1 MADAYSINPQEEQES
16 IAAFLREQ
24 YPGLTVIE
32 DGLLDDD
39 NSAIQYSD
47 AGIKSFVVL
56 WFSNTKRSQKG
67 RSFADYKLDDHY
79 ATVDVVVVSS
89 DGTKARR
96 FLNDISDRLT
106 GFKAANGGR
115 LHKGS
120 SLWSDSR
127 QVVMDKERPSRWAR
141 TDRFDFGIA
150 SKKTA

>member
-1 MADAYSINPQEEQES
+1 MPYSINPQEEQES

-39 NSAIQYSD
+39 NEAIQYD
-47 AGIKSFVVL
+47 AGGIKSFVVL
-56 WFSNTKRSQKG
+56 WFSNTKRSPRG
-67 RSFADYKLDDHY
+67 RSFAEYKLDDHY
-79 ATVDVVVVSS
+79 ATVDVVVVSRS
-89 DGTKARR
+89 GTKARK

-106 GFKAANGGR
+106 GFKAAGGGR
-115 LHKGS
+115 LHKGAA
-120 SLWSDSR
+120 LWADSR

-141 TDRFDFGIA
+141 TDRFDFAVA